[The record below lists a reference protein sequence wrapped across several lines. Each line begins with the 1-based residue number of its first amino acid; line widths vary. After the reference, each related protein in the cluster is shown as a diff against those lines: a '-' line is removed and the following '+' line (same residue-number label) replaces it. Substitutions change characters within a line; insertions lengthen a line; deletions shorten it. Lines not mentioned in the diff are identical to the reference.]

1 MKHYPLTPQIAW
13 MLQEL
18 ARKADQRAE
27 DYLRDLIMNFFRI
40 HFFLLK
46 QFDQIHELRH
56 LRCLI
61 ELY

>member
-27 DYLRDLIMNFFRI
+27 DYLRDLIMNTYI
-40 HFFLLK
+40 ESINKK
-46 QFDQIHELRH
+46 QFSNPFSNPN
-56 LRCLI
+56 
-61 ELY
+61 